1 MLGDMIDGDAG
12 EECGVIGVWAPGVH
26 AAFLIGDGLIALQH
40 RGQESA
46 GLTVGDRESISTYRE
61 MGLVADMLR
70 GNVAQRLVGH
80 VGIGHVRYSTTG
92 ESTIDNA
99 QPLHVRTPGRAEF
112 ALAHNGNLTD
122 LPVPVAAGAAA
133 GPARTSRSDTRQL
146 AMLLG
151 RENGSLADAMATVL
165 PHARGAYSL
174 VGISD
179 GMLYAARDPHG
190 FRPLCLG
197 FLPDGGWAVASETAA
212 LQAIGAS
219 VLREVEPGEIIEAG
233 EHGIRSRRFDA
244 TRHSLCVFEHVY
256 FARPDSVIGGRSVY
270 EVRRALGMAL
280 ARHAPA
286 EADVVIPVPDTG
298 RIAALGYAE
307 QSGIRYGE
315 GLFRNS
321 YVNRSFIAPAAG
333 QRQQTVRM
341 KLSPI
346 EPVVAG
352 RRLVVVDDSIV
363 RATSIKQV
371 VAMLRKAGA
380 AEVHIRVASP
390 PIRWPCFYGV
400 DIRGAGELI
409 ADRLGVEEIGRLVD
423 ADTLEYLPAEDLVT
437 SARGN
442 TDVCTA
448 CFTGAY
454 PD

>member
-1 MLGDMIDGDAG
+1 MIDGDAG

-26 AAFLIGDGLIALQH
+26 AAFLLADGLIALQH

-46 GLTVGDRESISTYRE
+46 GMTVGDRESISTFRE
-61 MGLVADMLR
+61 MGLVTDLLR

-80 VGIGHVRYSTTG
+80 AGIGHVRYSTSG

-99 QPLHVRTPGRAEF
+99 QPLHVKSPGVEF
-112 ALAHNGNLTD
+112 ALAHNGNLTEV
-122 LPVPVAAGAAA
+122 PVPVGVGAAGAS
-133 GPARTSRSDTRQL
+133 ARKSTSDTRRL
-146 AMLLG
+146 AALLSQ
-151 RENGSLADAMATVL
+151 ENGSLADAMATVL
-165 PHARGAYSL
+165 PRTRGAYSL

-190 FRPLCLG
+190 FRPLSLG

-212 LQAIGAS
+212 LRAIGAS

-233 EHGIRSRRFDA
+233 EHGIRSRRFDVA
-244 TRHSLCVFEHVY
+244 RAALCVFEHVY

-270 EVRRALGMAL
+270 GVRRALGRAL

-307 QSGIRYGE
+307 LSGIRYAE

-321 YVNRSFIAPAAG
+321 YVNRSFIKPAAG

-363 RATSIKQV
+363 RATSISQV
-371 VAMLRKAGA
+371 VAMLRAAGA
-380 AEVHIRVASP
+380 TEVHVRVASP

-400 DIRGAGELI
+400 DIRSSGELI
-409 ADRLGVEEIGRLVD
+409 ADRFAVDEIARLVD
-423 ADTLEYLPAEDLVT
+423 ADSLAYLPTEDLIDN
-437 SARGN
+437 ARGT

-448 CFTGAY
+448 CFTGNY

>member
-1 MLGDMIDGDAG
+1 MIDGDAG

-26 AAFLIGDGLIALQH
+26 AAFLLADGLIALQH

-46 GLTVGDRESISTYRE
+46 GITVGDREGISTYRE
-61 MGLVADMLR
+61 MGLATDMLR

-80 VGIGHVRYSTTG
+80 VGIGHVRYSTSS
-92 ESTIDNA
+92 ESTIENA
-99 QPLHVRTPGRAEF
+99 QPLHVKAPGRPEF
-112 ALAHNGNLTD
+112 ALAHNGNLTEV
-122 LPVPVAAGAAA
+122 PVPVGVGVPTGAAA
-133 GPARTSRSDTRQL
+133 PARTSRSDTRQL
-146 AMLLG
+146 ATLLS
-151 RENGSLADAMATVL
+151 RETGSLAEAMATVL
-165 PHARGAYSL
+165 PRARGAYSL

-190 FRPLCLG
+190 FRPLSLG

-212 LQAIGAS
+212 LRAIGAS
-219 VLREVEPGEIIEAG
+219 VLREVEPGEIVEAG
-233 EHGIRSRRFDA
+233 EHGIRSRRFDVA
-244 TRHSLCVFEHVY
+244 RHALCVFEHVY

-270 EVRRALGMAL
+270 QVRRALGMAL

-286 EADVVIPVPDTG
+286 DADVVIPVPDTG

-307 QSGIRYGE
+307 QSEIRYAE

-321 YVNRSFIAPAAG
+321 YVNRSFINPTAG

-363 RATSIKQV
+363 RATSITQV
-371 VAMLRKAGA
+371 VAMLRNAGA
-380 AEVHIRVASP
+380 AEVHVRVASP

-400 DIRGAGELI
+400 DIRSSGELI
-409 ADRLGVEEIGRLVD
+409 ADRFGVDEIARLVD
-423 ADTLEYLPAEDLVT
+423 ADSLAYLPTDELIGN
-437 SARGN
+437 ARGT

-448 CFTGAY
+448 CFTGDY